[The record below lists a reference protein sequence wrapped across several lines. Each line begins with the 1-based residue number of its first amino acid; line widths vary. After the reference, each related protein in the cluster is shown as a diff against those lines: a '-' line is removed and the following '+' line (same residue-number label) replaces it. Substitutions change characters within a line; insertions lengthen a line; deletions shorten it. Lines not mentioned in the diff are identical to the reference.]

1 MVAGDNKWLNPTQEI
16 QEVQKGKRR
25 TAVSRGK
32 RVRRGAK
39 FQQEGGIKA
48 K

>member
-32 RVRRGAK
+32 ESEEEQSSNK
-39 FQQEGGIKA
+39 NEE
-48 K
+48 